1 LLLLLGLR
9 HTQRGYF
16 YMLSEYKTRVANYD
30 KASLE
35 SEMTALKDLL
45 RKLFQEYNDRA
56 ETLCL
61 VSNQIEIVRNRLS
74 EYEEQTL

>member
-1 LLLLLGLR
+1 
-9 HTQRGYF
+9 
-16 YMLSEYKTRVANYD
+16 MLSEYKTRVANYD